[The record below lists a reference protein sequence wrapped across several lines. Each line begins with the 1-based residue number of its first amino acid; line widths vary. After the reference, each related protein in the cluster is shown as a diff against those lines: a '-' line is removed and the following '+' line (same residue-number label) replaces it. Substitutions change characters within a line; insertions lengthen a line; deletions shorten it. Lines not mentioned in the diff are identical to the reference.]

1 MIGIATIVYLLC
13 ALTSAVC
20 AFLLYRG
27 YVKSR
32 ARLLFWSAN
41 CFALLAL
48 NNVLVFVDERVVPTT
63 DLSIWRS
70 MPAILAVAVMIYGLV
85 WEAP

>member
-20 AFLLYRG
+20 ALLLYRG

-48 NNVLVFVDERVVPTT
+48 NNVLVFVDERVAPTT